1 MKVIVCIDDKKG
13 MMFNNRRQS
22 QDSAVRKD
30 ILETVENKKI
40 WMNPYS
46 AKQFLQLETENL
58 SMIVDEDFIE
68 KAGGDYCFVE
78 NISLKP
84 YIKKIEEIIIYHW
97 NRQYPA
103 DFYFDIDVEESD
115 WEVISQKELVGT
127 SHENIQKEIYIKKD
141 KT

>member
-46 AKQFLQLETENL
+46 AKQFQLETENL

-68 KAGGDYCFVE
+68 KAGSDYCFVE

-127 SHENIQKEIYIKKD
+127 SHENIQKEIYIQKR
-141 KT
+141 